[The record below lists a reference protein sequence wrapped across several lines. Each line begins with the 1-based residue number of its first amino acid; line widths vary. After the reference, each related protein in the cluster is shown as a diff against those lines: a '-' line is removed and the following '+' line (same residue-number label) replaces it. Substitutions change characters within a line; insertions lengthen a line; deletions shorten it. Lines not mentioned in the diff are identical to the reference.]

1 MLSPSVTILL
11 SFTLVTSSAFMQ
23 ARYILQDNKSLPS
36 NQVGGRHGII
46 LEASATSSDKKNRA
60 ALRFVTETTVE
71 SDPVPLL
78 PSIYSDN
85 DELDKTSLHQFFRQK
100 ETIQVILGG
109 AAGNL
114 VESVDNNILLE
125 NMDKWSE
132 QCKFF
137 SSLYPSI
144 AEGDGMYYVN
154 TDGMSFPGLTI
165 SSVALI
171 GATVSPVDNEF
182 QFVLINTEQKAKG
195 SKLLVWTF
203 NKLTGNDKT
212 PDDDSGEEMVH
223 SLTQVTFQ
231 PTAEQD
237 TAIFK
242 FQTSFEISVQFS
254 SLLLKIL
261 PVSKEKA
268 EEQGSAS
275 ILKALKKDFDVVVP
289 KIAQVYLEYQK
300 LPKFISSG

>member
-1 MLSPSVTILL
+1 MLSPTVTILL
-11 SFTLVTSSAFMQ
+11 SITLVTSSAFMQ
-23 ARYILQDNKSLPS
+23 ARNIQQDNTRLTS
-36 NQVGGRHGII
+36 NQVGGQRGIV

-60 ALRFVTETTVE
+60 SLRFVTETTVE
-71 SDPVPLL
+71 SNPVPLL
-78 PSIYSDN
+78 PSIDSDN
-85 DELDKTSLHQFFRQK
+85 DEVNKTSLNQFFRQK
-100 ETIQVILGG
+100 ETIQVLLGG

-114 VESVDNNILLE
+114 VEPVDNNILLE
-125 NMDKWSE
+125 NVDKWSE

-144 AEGDGMYYVN
+144 AEGDGMYSVD
-154 TDGMSFPGLTI
+154 TGGMSFPGLTL

-171 GATVSPVDNEF
+171 GATVSPVDNEC
-182 QFVLINTEQKAKG
+182 QFVLIKTEQKVKG
-195 SKLLVWTF
+195 SKLLVWVY
-203 NKLTGNDKT
+203 NKLTGSNET
-212 PDDDSGEEMVH
+212 PDDDGGEQMVH

-242 FQTSFEISVQFS
+242 FQTSFEICVQFS
-254 SLLLKIL
+254 SLLLKVL

-275 ILKALKKDFDVVVP
+275 VLKALKKDFDVVAP
-289 KIAQVYLEYQK
+289 KIAQVYLEWLGQSK
-300 LPKFISSG
+300 